1 MSFRVEEKLLINK
14 LQIFEFKDFL
24 FSRKARILY
33 PKRIIKSL
41 YFDNSSGD
49 MYRDSIEGSTPR
61 KKIRVRNYPN
71 NKDNSLYLEIK
82 ISSIEGRF
90 KTSQTIQEKEFD
102 QFKKIGI
109 FDKKYGVCRPQIYVS
124 YDREYFQLDDVR
136 IVVDQNINYLDFR
149 GYKIEKE
156 IDSIV
161 EIKTEFNK
169 NRDDLI
175 NDFPFQRIRFSK
187 YCNGYNKLYNKNH
200 K

>member
-1 MSFRVEEKLLINK
+1 MSFRVEEKLLIDK

-24 FSRKARILY
+24 FSRRARILY

-49 MYRDSIEGSTPR
+49 MFRDSIEGSTPR
-61 KKIRVRNYPN
+61 KKIRIRNYPN

-90 KTSQTIQEKEFD
+90 KTSQTIQEKEFN

>member
-1 MSFRVEEKLLINK
+1 VSFRIEEKTILNRSDY
-14 LQIFEFKDFL
+14 FHFL
-24 FSRKARILY
+24 KILENNNIKKMFPTRKIQ
-33 PKRIIKSL
+33 SL

-49 MYRDSIEGSTPR
+49 MFRDSIEGSTPR
-61 KKIRVRNYPN
+61 KKIRIRNYPN

-90 KTSQTIQEKEFD
+90 KTSQTIQEKEFH

>member
-1 MSFRVEEKLLINK
+1 MSFRVEEKLLIDK

-24 FSRKARILY
+24 FSRRARILY

-61 KKIRVRNYPN
+61 KKIRIRNYPN

-90 KTSQTIQEKEFD
+90 KTSQTIQEKEFN

>member
-1 MSFRVEEKLLINK
+1 MSFRIEEKLLINN

-24 FSRKARILY
+24 FSRNAKILY
-33 PKRIIKSL
+33 PNRIIKSL

-71 NKDNSLYLEIK
+71 NKNNSLYFEIK

-90 KTSQTIQEKEFD
+90 KTSKTIQEKEFE
-102 QFKKIGI
+102 QFKKVGF

-136 IVVDQNINYLDFR
+136 IVIDQNINYLDFR

-161 EIKTEFNK
+161 EIKTEFTK

>member
-1 MSFRVEEKLLINK
+1 MSFRVEEKLLIDK

-24 FSRKARILY
+24 FSRRARILY

-49 MYRDSIEGSTPR
+49 MFRDSIEGSTPR
-61 KKIRVRNYPN
+61 KKIRIRNYPN

-90 KTSQTIQEKEFD
+90 KTSQTIQEKEFH

>member
-49 MYRDSIEGSTPR
+49 MCRDSIEGSTPR

-90 KTSQTIQEKEFD
+90 KTSQTIQEKEFN

-175 NDFPFQRIRFSK
+175 NDFPIQRIRFSK

>member
-1 MSFRVEEKLLINK
+1 MSFRVEEKLLIDK

-71 NKDNSLYLEIK
+71 NKNNSLYFEIK